1 MDRDYLI
8 KASMVYLFAS
18 SEKKNVEETFDIGDK
33 IGSGA
38 TAVVRIVTHKVTKQ
52 TYAMKQIKRNVDT
65 KTIRK
70 EIDILLRL
78 NHPNVIRLFEIF
90 ESERNVCLIMEL
102 VAGGELFD
110 RIVERGFYSEQY
122 AAQCVKQMLTAVQYL
137 HHNHIVHRDL
147 KPENLLYATES
158 DDSLLKIADFGLSEI
173 VPEGGTVQMICGT
186 PGYCAPEVL
195 LGKSYNCS
203 VDMWAVGVILYI
215 MLCGFEPFYDERGDE
230 GMFQR
235 ILRCQFDFPSPWWDD
250 ISRNAIDLVRKL
262 IVFDPSQ
269 RLSASEALQHPW
281 MQGKD
286 VRTVH
291 LEATQQKLKEFNA
304 RRKMKAGVNAVMLA
318 TKLMKKVKVT

>member
-1 MDRDYLI
+1 MYVF

-38 TAVVRIVTHKVTKQ
+38 TAVVRIVTHKLTKQ

-110 RIVERGFYSEQY
+110 RIVERGFYSEEY
-122 AAQCVKQMLTAVQYL
+122 AAQCVQQMLTAVQYL

-173 VPEGGTVQMICGT
+173 VPEGGT
-186 PGYCAPEVL
+186 
-195 LGKSYNCS
+195 N
-203 VDMWAVGVILYI
+203 VGNLSEQVI
-215 MLCGFEPFYDERGDE
+215 G
-230 GMFQR
+230 
-235 ILRCQFDFPSPWWDD
+235 
-250 ISRNAIDLVRKL
+250 
-262 IVFDPSQ
+262 
-269 RLSASEALQHPW
+269 
-281 MQGKD
+281 
-286 VRTVH
+286 
-291 LEATQQKLKEFNA
+291 
-304 RRKMKAGVNAVMLA
+304 
-318 TKLMKKVKVT
+318 